1 MSPNCCDN
9 LKEFVL
15 DINPL
20 KACLI
25 NTVLKP
31 HPELFQT
38 SSAGVFIIYLIYF
51 WESVFYDNL
60 ADPCWVHNMISKK
73 AALKI
78 YMDIYI
84 KAFFNVPFIRKV
96 FSIKH
101 FNVFILGLTLRR
113 FPPTTFQ

>member
-25 NTVLKP
+25 NTVLKL

-38 SSAGVFIIYLIYF
+38 SGAGVFIIYLIYF
-51 WESVFYDNL
+51 WESVFHDNL
-60 ADPCWVHNMISKK
+60 ADPCWVHNMISKVK
-73 AALKI
+73 
-78 YMDIYI
+78 
-84 KAFFNVPFIRKV
+84 
-96 FSIKH
+96 SC
-101 FNVFILGLTLRR
+101 T
-113 FPPTTFQ
+113 